1 MSIYKAIVQY
11 KGTHYK
17 GFQVQTNDK
26 TIQGEIQKVLET
38 ISKSSQVR
46 TLGSGR
52 TDAGVH
58 ALGQVLKIEIPVDVP
73 GPNLAK
79 AMNSLLP
86 PDIRVMSSEIISA
99 DFHPIYSAQ
108 SKEYHYIFSTDE
120 ILSPLVSE
128 IVTSFPF
135 DLNLSLMNEAC
146 KLFIGEHDF
155 KNYQCTGTDV
165 ESSIRKIFSCEISC
179 VTSNDYWS
187 HLVGDY
193 YVLKIVGNGFL
204 KQMVRLIVG
213 ALINVGRQKV
223 TTDQIQYSLK
233 HKLSNRLG
241 ATAPPQGLF
250 LVQVN
255 YQ

>member
-17 GFQVQTNDK
+17 GFQVQTNDR
-26 TIQGEIQKVLET
+26 TIQGEIHKVLEI
-38 ISKSSQVR
+38 ISKS
-46 TLGSGR
+46 TEIKTIGSGR

-86 PDIRVMSSEIISA
+86 SDIRVISSEITSPN
-99 DFHPIYSAQ
+99 FHPIYSSQ
-108 SKEYHYIFSTDE
+108 SKEYHYVFSTQE
-120 ILSPLVSE
+120 ILSPLLSE
-128 IVTSFPF
+128 IVTSFPY

-146 KLFIGEHDF
+146 KLLLGEHDF
-155 KNYQCTGTDV
+155 SNYQCTGTDV
-165 ESSIRKIFSCEISC
+165 ESSVRTLFSCEISR
-179 VTSNDYWS
+179 TESSGHWS
-187 HLVGDY
+187 HLAGEY

-204 KQMVRLIVG
+204 KQMVRLIMG

-223 TTDQIQYSLK
+223 TLEQIEYSLK
-233 HKLSNRLG
+233 HKLDNRLG
-241 ATAPPQGLF
+241 ATAPPQGLY
-250 LVQVN
+250 LLTVN
-255 YQ
+255 Y